1 MAAWVSR
8 KFHKKKTLYF
18 RGARRRAGDAM
29 FALMARAAHP
39 QATEQLFLKNGMS
52 EAAIR
57 DHEIQ
62 KNSDMI
68 DFCTTTYSSIRNREY
83 CIDVSPSPAPFLPHP
98 AHAMF
103 GRVCECVAR
112 EAASCWWAGQ
122 TVASCAPTAHYLP
135 TFRGMSCVL
144 LTLRCL
150 RQKFVK
156 PQFNYLNM

>member
-1 MAAWVSR
+1 
-8 KFHKKKTLYF
+8 
-18 RGARRRAGDAM
+18 M

-98 AHAMF
+98 AHCHVRSSVRVRCTG
-103 GRVCECVAR
+103 GRI
-112 EAASCWWAGQ
+112 
-122 TVASCAPTAHYLP
+122 
-135 TFRGMSCVL
+135 VL
-144 LTLRCL
+144 VGWTR
-150 RQKFVK
+150 RIWR
-156 PQFNYLNM
+156 